1 MARQA
6 KRRAQERFHPLVI
19 ARRHLE
25 IYREVL
31 KREA

>member
-1 MARQA
+1 MRD
-6 KRRAQERFHPLVI
+6 RYHPQVI

-31 KREA
+31 GKSNGAKNSTAK